1 MKYPLGLNV
10 KLVIWNYHSLALGQI
25 YCDRALCAMA
35 WSKNNNDLLWY
46 FAISWLFVIKKI
58 TTTN

>member
-25 YCDRALCAMA
+25 YFDRALCAMA
-35 WSKNNNDLLWY
+35 WSKNITMISYDILLY
-46 FAISWLFVIKKI
+46 LGCL
-58 TTTN
+58 